1 MTPIEE
7 INHKGK
13 GYEIKQDRQGRFY
26 LYKIKYN
33 KIYEDYIGS
42 GDTIEECRSKVG
54 CKGVSEIEYDDDKQL
69 AFKL

>member
-7 INHKGK
+7 INHKEVL
-13 GYEIKQDRQGRFY
+13 YEIKQDRQGRFY

-42 GDTIEECRSKVG
+42 GETIKDI
-54 CKGVSEIEYDDDKQL
+54 KAIIDNKIEDVEPVDEGQME
-69 AFKL
+69 FKL